1 MKIDKGYRKMMIKM
15 KKKIDKVNLIIL
27 KIIMIAVK
35 FLKKIWNK
43 LTVRNL

>member
-15 KKKIDKVNLIIL
+15 KKKIDKLNLIIL

-43 LTVRNL
+43 LTV